1 MIKSLQKHDHKV
13 VLTRTKP
20 EVLPVLSSIGC
31 DLHIHTDD
39 MDFDTFLQ
47 GKLW

>member
-1 MIKSLQKHDHKV
+1 MIKILQKDDHKV

-20 EVLPVLSSIGC
+20 EVLPVLSGIGC
-31 DLHIHTDD
+31 DVHIHTDN

-47 GKLW
+47 GKL